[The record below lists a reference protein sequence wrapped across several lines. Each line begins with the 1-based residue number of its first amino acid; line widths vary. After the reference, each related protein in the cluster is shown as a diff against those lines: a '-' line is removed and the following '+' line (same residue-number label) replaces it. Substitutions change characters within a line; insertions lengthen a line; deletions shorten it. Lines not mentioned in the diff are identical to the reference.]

1 MSTATLRTLLLG
13 LGCGVLIGV
22 SGQDSTLRITTAD
35 TVPAKQLD
43 WRLRHTPGRAGLYSA
58 LLPGAGQAYNHK
70 YWKVPIV
77 WGGIGTS
84 IYFVQRNTREY
95 ERYKDAYV
103 ALVDGDPTT
112 TDEFNGAYTSDA
124 VLDVAE
130 TYRKWRDW
138 SYIALAG
145 SYILNIMDA
154 SVDAHFTRFDVGRDL
169 SLQVMPYAPMTARGT
184 VGLSLLATF

>member
-13 LGCGVLIGV
+13 LGCSVLISS
-22 SGQDSTLRITTAD
+22 SGQDSTLRVTTAD
-35 TVPAKQLD
+35 TVPAERPD

-77 WGGIGTS
+77 WGAIGTS

-103 ALVDGDPTT
+103 ALVDGDPAT

-169 SLQVMPYAPMTARGT
+169 SLQVMPYAPLTARGT

>member
-1 MSTATLRTLLLG
+1 MSTATLRTLLLV
-13 LGCGVLIGV
+13 LGCSVLIGA

-77 WGGIGTS
+77 WGAIGTS